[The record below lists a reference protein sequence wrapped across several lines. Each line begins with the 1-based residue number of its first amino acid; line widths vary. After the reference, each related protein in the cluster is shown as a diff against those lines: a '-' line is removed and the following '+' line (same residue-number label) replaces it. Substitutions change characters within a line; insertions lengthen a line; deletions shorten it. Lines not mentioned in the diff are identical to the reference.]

1 MSKPVTRVAFLA
13 LIVLVL
19 VAGIYFTV
27 QAASSRASLS
37 GERAITTAGLLP
49 DTSHVRSSF
58 SRLEQLEFQSDFYQ
72 DSGHGGC
79 ERNGDSPDD

>member
-1 MSKPVTRVAFLA
+1 MFKSKVR
-13 LIVLVL
+13 IVFSVLVVIVL

-49 DTSHVRSSF
+49 DTSHVRSAWSATQQNF
-58 SRLEQLEFQSDFYQ
+58 STFYEGSYQ
-72 DSGHGGC
+72 DEGRHGC
-79 ERNGDSPDD
+79 DRESPGD